1 MAKKTNPKLIG
12 AFVVGAI
19 ALLIVGTL
27 GFGGGQYFKPKGKA
41 VIFFEGSLAGLDIG
55 SPVTFR
61 GIKVGTVTD
70 IIIEY
75 DIEKQVL
82 YVPVYLEIDPSRFE
96 ITSGQRNVHNIGE
109 LIKRGLR
116 GQLEVQSLVTGQVSI
131 DFDFHPEV
139 PLRLTGLDP
148 NTPELPSMP
157 SEIEQLKATFTSVL
171 DKIAKLPLDKIAA
184 NLNTALLSADTTLK
198 QARETVA
205 NLDAELKPLIAS
217 LQKASDHAGDLFANA
232 DAALPQLV
240 AGAEQTFKSA
250 SIALDQADRTLRSA
264 QAAVGADSP
273 LYYEINST
281 LRDIRSTSVS
291 IRALADYLQRNPNAL
306 LTGKK

>member
-75 DIEKQVL
+75 DIEKRVL